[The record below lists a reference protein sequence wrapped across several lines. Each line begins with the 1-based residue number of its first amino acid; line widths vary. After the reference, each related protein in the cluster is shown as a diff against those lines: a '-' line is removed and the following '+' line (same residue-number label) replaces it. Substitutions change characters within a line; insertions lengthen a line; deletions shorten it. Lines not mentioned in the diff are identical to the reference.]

1 MKDVVINLS
10 TVTGRINAKALDL
23 IGQYPD
29 GLKWSDFVSKIIAS
43 DPSFHPKTVNGCIW
57 KLVEKFPN
65 TVYKPAKGLFC
76 LRKYSKDIS
85 EKFHKP
91 NLESTGRDNS
101 VNDYIANIPDAAQAN
116 FKYLREIVQRQL
128 PTATE
133 VLSYGVIGYKIDD
146 KRARVFIS
154 GWKDHVAMYP
164 IPDNEILRQEL
175 GPYIRGKGTLW
186 FSLDKPLPIDMIKE
200 SVRLLIM

>member
-1 MKDVVINLS
+1 MKDAAINLS
-10 TVTGRINAKALDL
+10 TITGRINAKALDL
-23 IGQYPD
+23 LGQYPD
-29 GLKWSDFVSKIIAS
+29 GLQWFDLVSKIITS
-43 DPSFHPKTVNGCIW
+43 DPSFHPKTVNGCVW

-76 LRKYSKDIS
+76 LRKNGNDIS

-91 NLESTGRDNS
+91 NLESANRVDS
-101 VNDYIANIPDAAQAN
+101 VNDYIANIPNAAQAS
-116 FKYLREIVQRQL
+116 FKRLREIVQQQL
-128 PTATE
+128 PMATE

-164 IPDNEILRQEL
+164 IPDNEVFRQEL
-175 GPYIRGKGTLW
+175 EPYIRGKGTLW
-186 FSLDKPLPIDMIKE
+186 FSLDKPLPIDIIKE